1 MNRFVGG
8 TVALA
13 LAVTGVPAA
22 PASAQPTPTSPPPVV
37 VPVPNSTPVEWPVLD
52 ITPTAE
58 TIAGVQDMHFTSANS
73 DGSATETEDGHSRV
87 YVLKADVMFAYN
99 KATLTA
105 KARATLTDIAAKIA
119 AANVIEL
126 TVVGHTDSDGADAHN
141 LTLSKKRAK
150 AVAAFLAARLPATT
164 TIKAVGKGETQPR
177 STNVTTFGRALNRR
191 VEITAR

>member
-1 MNRFVGG
+1 M
-8 TVALA
+8 
-13 LAVTGVPAA
+13 
-22 PASAQPTPTSPPPVV
+22 
-37 VPVPNSTPVEWPVLD
+37 LD

-119 AANVIEL
+119 ANVIEL

-150 AVAAFLAARLPATT
+150 AVAAFLAAHLPATT

-177 STNVTTFGRALNRR
+177 STNATTSGRALNRR